1 MKKFKS
7 IYYSNKI
14 QGYEKINIS
23 TSSFYGTLYKVFGLA
38 KKYND
43 QVLFAV
49 IKSTT
54 SSSLIPK
61 YQDYEVEYCN
71 EIFFIKSKGKRLRG
85 NTKEELKII
94 IEGLTL
100 HADMIIQK
108 KFLSLENDCQIFIYD
123 FQKLYSLNGQ
133 RVLGITPDGKVGVGQ
148 ISTYYTYRG
157 DNRKVMWRNFL
168 NILDT

>member
-1 MKKFKS
+1 MKKDKS

-23 TSSFYGTLYKVFGLA
+23 TSSFYEALYKFFGLA

-71 EIFFIKSKGKRLRG
+71 QILFIKSCKKGTAKRLRG

-100 HADMIIQK
+100 HADMTIQK
-108 KFLSLENDCQIFIYD
+108 KLLSLENDCQIFISD
-123 FQKLYSLNGQ
+123 FQKLYSLN
-133 RVLGITPDGKVGVGQ
+133 VKD
-148 ISTYYTYRG
+148 
-157 DNRKVMWRNFL
+157 FL
-168 NILDT
+168 V